1 MTKSELIEKLHK
13 QQPHLKTDDVELAV
27 KLVLDAMTASLANH
41 DRIEVRGFGSF
52 SIHYRASRTGRN
64 PRTGSAVELPAK
76 HVPHFRPGKELR
88 TMVTDVVPLEDSDAA
103 E

>member
-27 KLVLDAMTASLANH
+27 KLVLDAMTAALADH
-41 DRIEVRGFGSF
+41 ERIEVRGFGSF

-64 PRTGSAVELPAK
+64 PRTGSAVLLPAK

-88 TMVTDVVPLEDSDAA
+88 AMVTDVIPLEDSETA

>member
-27 KLVLDAMTASLANH
+27 KLVLDAMTAALANH
-41 DRIEVRGFGSF
+41 ERIEVRGFGSF

-64 PRTGSAVELPAK
+64 PRTGAEINIPASK
-76 HVPHFRPGKELR
+76 VVKFRPGKL
-88 TMVTDVVPLEDSDAA
+88 LKDAIQ
-103 E
+103 

>member
-1 MTKSELIEKLHK
+1 MTKSELIESLHK

-27 KLVLDAMTASLANH
+27 KLVLDAMTAALASH
-41 DRIEVRGFGSF
+41 ERIEVRGFGSF
-52 SIHYRASRTGRN
+52 SIHYRASRT

-76 HVPHFRPGKELR
+76 HGPHFRPGKELR
-88 TMVTDVVPLEDSDAA
+88 AMVTDVVPLEDSEAA